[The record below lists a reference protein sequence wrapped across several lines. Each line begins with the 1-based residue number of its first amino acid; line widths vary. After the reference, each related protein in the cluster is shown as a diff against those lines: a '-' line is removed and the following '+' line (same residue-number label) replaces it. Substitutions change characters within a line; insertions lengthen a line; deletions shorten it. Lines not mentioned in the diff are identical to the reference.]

1 MLMVPTFATMPS
13 LPQPAPKALWG
24 VHYDQL
30 TEEEKFWACY
40 TENSAVMC
48 GYRSNVNRC
57 STTAP
62 FWKILEGQC

>member
-1 MLMVPTFATMPS
+1 MVPTFATMPS

-48 GYRSNVNRC
+48 GYRSM
-57 STTAP
+57 
-62 FWKILEGQC
+62 